1 MVNNNKSKKSIS
13 IKISK
18 SKSKVKSKSPNKGN
32 IIIKN
37 VKSTVKSKTK
47 SKKNGTKGSK
57 TTFKIINKKESK
69 KLLTRINEI
78 LDESTSSAKNRV
90 EPLEWVL
97 PNRKEFPMWV
107 TQTFMKYRQ
116 GSTGN
121 VPSSGSKPK
130 PLKHQQ
136 FLRDY
141 MGKNSPYRGVLLY
154 HGLGSGKCHAKG
166 TPIMMSDG
174 TIKKVENIEVGEEL
188 MGDDSEPRK
197 VLSLARGVDKMYKI
211 VGNDNEFIVNE
222 AHILCLKKESTI
234 DDNDCDVY
242 EMSVKE
248 FISLPLEEQYKY
260 YMYRVPIHFKEINES
275 LPYDPY
281 TYGSQIGVNPE
292 ITHIEHIYKCNT
304 FVNRLKLLG
313 GILDNNHFDLDNN
326 DLVIN
331 RNYTPQL
338 IEDIVY
344 VARSLGFISHYYAQ
358 KYIHING
365 DLSLICSQ
373 KHKLKDEKCTLNYSF
388 DITYVNE
395 DEYYGFTLDGN
406 NRYVMGDFTVTHN
419 TLSSIFISENLKS
432 ERNIVFLSP
441 ASLKPNFIQD
451 GLLKIGNKGY
461 DSDPKSIYDKYSFV
475 SFNASNTPDQIRAIG
490 GFDNKV
496 LIIEETHNLVSKM
509 VSGIMGNSKHGKEIY
524 DYLMNAKNVKII
536 ALTGSPAINDPFEL
550 AVLFNVLRGFIE
562 ISYFRINS
570 VGAEYGEQWDF
581 SQIIDDL
588 NKSDFVDYV
597 EFNKANKSVEVHF
610 TIKHY
615 DERYKNATDMFIQ
628 KCSSHNIDIKY
639 LEKINVPLFP
649 TDNEGEDFYEYFV
662 EESSEGI
669 RLKNA
674 DIFKRRILG
683 LVSYYTAQEN
693 IPDKI
698 IKDYYKVKMSDYQYK
713 IYEILREKERKT
725 EKGSNEG
732 QATGKRKKR
741 KAGTKSTFRVFSR
754 QASNFVFPEEVP
766 RPYPDPSFVVRVSDY
781 NKNKTK
787 RENNKKLAA
796 MIAAENK
803 ADEEGEVAEDYK
815 KRIIEALAK
824 LEEQGDIYFRT
835 GPEGLDK
842 LSPKMKVMLENINAS
857 PGLVFVYSNFRS
869 VEGVEIFSKVLEH
882 NGYSRY
888 GTNNNL
894 PKYAIYSGTEDE
906 KVRTE
911 LLRVFTNPE
920 NKYGKDI
927 KIIMATSAGAEGL
940 NLKNIRQVHIMEPYW
955 NQVRIRQVIGRGVRY
970 LSHIALPPEERN
982 VEVFRYFST
991 LSRDQMLLT
1000 KEKIST
1006 DEHIE
1011 EISMKKQGII
1021 DELEQCLKEAAVD
1034 CMLNAPFLKGNY
1046 KCYSF
1051 GSGSK
1056 GFSYMPSLKKDLIS
1070 SYSIGSETKKVKK
1083 EYNIIY
1089 FSGNKVYGKDGANF
1103 YLYKDATKTKVA
1115 INTTKTKRFA
1125 VDPVTDYVYDYKS
1138 VEELM
1143 KSGIPPILVGK
1154 VTEASEIKL
1163 VKKK

>member
-1 MVNNNKSKKSIS
+1 MVNNNKSKKTIS
-13 IKISK
+13 IKVSK
-18 SKSKVKSKSPNKGN
+18 SKKSKSPNKN
-32 IIIKN
+32 KIVIKN
-37 VKSTVKSKTK
+37 VSKTK
-47 SKKNGTKGSK
+47 TKTKVKSSTKVSSKIK
-57 TTFKIINKKESK
+57 FKIQQVGDKEESK
-69 KLLTRINEI
+69 KLLSRINEI
-78 LDESTSSAKNRV
+78 LDESTSASKNRV
-90 EPLEWVL
+90 EPLQWVL
-97 PNRKEFPMWV
+97 PNKKEFPLWV
-107 TQTFMKYRQ
+107 TQTFAKYRQ

-121 VPSSGSKPK
+121 AVSTSGKPK

-154 HGLGSGKCHAKG
+154 HGLGSGKCHAAG
-166 TPIMMSDG
+166 SLIMMSNG
-174 TIKKVENIEVGEEL
+174 SIKKVENIEVGEEL
-188 MGDDSEPRK
+188 MGDDAQPRK

-211 VGNDNEFIVNE
+211 VSMYHEFVVNE
-222 AHILCLKKESTI
+222 SHILCLKNDDDESI
-234 DDNDCDVY
+234 L
-242 EMSVKE
+242 EISVKDY
-248 FISLPLEEQYKY
+248 LELSKEDQFKY
-260 YMYRVPIHFKEINES
+260 YLYRVPIIDFKNTFDELEE
-275 LPYDPY
+275 DPY
-281 TYGSQIGVNPE
+281 TYGSKIGNDE
-292 ITHIEHIYKCNT
+292 NIKYIDDKYKCNT

-313 GILDNNHFDLDNN
+313 GIIDHNHFDKDNN
-326 DLVIN
+326 DIIIHKNYSQELIN
-331 RNYTPQL
+331 
-338 IEDIVY
+338 DIVY
-344 VARSLGFISHYYAQ
+344 VARSLGFISHYYAN

-365 DLSLICSQ
+365 DISLICS
-373 KHKLKDEKCTLNYSF
+373 KKYKLKDEKISLNYSF
-388 DITYVNE
+388 HIEYVNE
-395 DEYYGFTLDGN
+395 DNYYGFTLDGN
-406 NRYVMGDFTVTHN
+406 SRYLMGDFTVTHN

-451 GLLKIGNKGY
+451 GLMALKNPEY
-461 DSDPKSIYDKYSFV
+461 MANPKSVYDKYSFV

-496 LIIEETHNLVSKM
+496 IIIEETHNLVSKM

-550 AVLFNVLRGFIE
+550 AVLFNVLRGYIE
-562 ISYFRINS
+562 ISYFKINS
-570 VGAEYGEQWDF
+570 VGVEYGERWDF
-581 SQIIDDL
+581 GNIIDDL
-588 NKSDFVDYV
+588 NKSDYVDYL
-597 EFNKANKSVEVHF
+597 EFNKSNKSLEVHF

-615 DERYKNATDMFIQ
+615 DERYKSACDALVQ
-628 KCSSHNIDIKY
+628 KCSSHNIDMKY

-662 EESSEGI
+662 EESSEGV

-683 LVSYYTAQEN
+683 LVSYYTAQED
-693 IPDKI
+693 IPEKI
-698 IKDYYKVKMSDYQYK
+698 MKEYYKIKMSDYQYK

-725 EKGSNEG
+725 EKGSD
-732 QATGKRKKR
+732 ATQGKGKRKKR
-741 KAGTKSTFRVFSR
+741 KSGTKSTFRVFSR

-766 RPYPDPSFVVRVSDY
+766 RPYPDPSFIVRISDY
-781 NKNKTK
+781 NKKGK
-787 RENNKKLAA
+787 AGENNKKLAA
-796 MIAAENK
+796 MIATENK

-815 KRIIEALAK
+815 KRITEALNK
-824 LEEQGDIYFRT
+824 LEEKGDIYFRT

-869 VEGVEIFSKVLEH
+869 VEGVEVFSRVLQH
-882 NGYSRY
+882 NGYAPY
-888 GTNNNL
+888 GTNNKL
-894 PKYAIYSGTEDE
+894 PKFAVYSGTEDE

-911 LLRVFTNPE
+911 LLRVFTSPE

-970 LSHIALPPEERN
+970 RSHIALPPEERN

-991 LSRDQMLLT
+991 LTRDQMLLT

-1021 DELEQCLKEAAVD
+1021 DELEQCLREAAVD

-1046 KCYSF
+1046 KCYTF
-1051 GSGSK
+1051 GSDAK

-1070 SYSIGSETKKVKK
+1070 SYSISSETKKVKK
-1083 EYNIIY
+1083 EYVIIY
-1089 FSGNKVYGKDGANF
+1089 FSEGKVYGKDGAHF
-1103 YLYKDATKTKVA
+1103 YLYKDATKTKVN
-1115 INTTKTKRFA
+1115 IDSVKTKRFA
-1125 VDPVTDYVYDYKS
+1125 VDPMNDYVYDYKS
-1138 VEELM
+1138 IEEAI
-1143 KSGIPPILVGK
+1143 KSGVPPILIGK
-1154 VTEASEIKL
+1154 ITNDSKIKTI
-1163 VKKK
+1163 KK